1 MLRYWSIFLIFSIVF
16 SFGIYTYI
24 FEKTEAKNP
33 QIIIQKKP
41 ILFGSKNKP
50 VNIFDISDKRIRILY
65 FGFTRCPEICPTSL
79 AMLAGALNKI
89 NNKQQAKIRPIFI
102 SLDPER
108 DSADHTAQYAH
119 YFNPMIEGL
128 AAPLDV
134 ITPLAKKYG
143 VIFRKVKLENSALK
157 YTVDH
162 NSYFYFVKPDGT
174 LITKVPHTLTPR
186 PIIEAIEKLTT
197 T

>member
-1 MLRYWSIFLIFSIVF
+1 
-16 SFGIYTYI
+16 
-24 FEKTEAKNP
+24 
-33 QIIIQKKP
+33 
-41 ILFGSKNKP
+41 
-50 VNIFDISDKRIRILY
+50 
-65 FGFTRCPEICPTSL
+65 
-79 AMLAGALNKI
+79 
-89 NNKQQAKIRPIFI
+89 
-102 SLDPER
+102 
-108 DSADHTAQYAH
+108 
-119 YFNPMIEGL
+119 MIEGL